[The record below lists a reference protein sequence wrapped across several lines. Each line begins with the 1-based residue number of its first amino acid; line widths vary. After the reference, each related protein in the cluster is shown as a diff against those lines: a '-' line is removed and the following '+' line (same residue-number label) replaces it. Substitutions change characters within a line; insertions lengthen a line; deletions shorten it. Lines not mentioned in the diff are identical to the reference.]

1 MSEEKSKKIT
11 SSLPSLSLRE
21 SSVVEEIIKPIVQR
35 AGYELVKV
43 ELKFQGRNQILE
55 ITINKVGGVSIEDC
69 AKVSSLIEPILDEK
83 DLIKGKYLLVV
94 SSPGI

>member
-1 MSEEKSKKIT
+1 MGEEKSNNIR
-11 SSLPSLSLRE
+11 SSLPFATTR
-21 SSVVEEIIKPIVQR
+21 VIEEIIKPITER

-55 ITINKVGGVSIEDC
+55 ITINKVGGVSVEDC

>member
-1 MSEEKSKKIT
+1 MKLDYNPPTTLPLSRAPKKIEN
-11 SSLPSLSLRE
+11 L
-21 SSVVEEIIKPIVQR
+21 IKPVIER

-55 ITINKVGGVSIEDC
+55 ITINKVGGVSVEDC

>member
-1 MSEEKSKKIT
+1 MKLDYNPPTTLPLSRAPKKIEN
-11 SSLPSLSLRE
+11 L
-21 SSVVEEIIKPIVQR
+21 IKPVIER

-43 ELKFQGRNQILE
+43 ELKFQRRNQILE
-55 ITINKVGGVSIEDC
+55 ITIDKKGGVSVEDC